1 MVKDVYIMCVSSI
14 KLMVTGWLQVYL
26 FQAFFKGAFD
36 TKLLSFQE
44 LLKLNLVNKAT
55 CCSLSKE
62 ETVLIIAVSFTLPPN
77 FCENKSKFI

>member
-1 MVKDVYIMCVSSI
+1 MVKDVYITCVSSI

-26 FQAFFKGAFD
+26 FQAFFKGAFN

-55 CCSLSKE
+55 C
-62 ETVLIIAVSFTLPPN
+62 
-77 FCENKSKFI
+77 